1 MLNWHFAY
9 RVCARSSEIHELL
22 LFARYATWRPS
33 LAPRTHKRARP
44 SALHPSVNQTLCKP
58 LARASLALIIM
69 LSDIC
74 RAPQPRTLRCI
85 DTELMVMTCG
95 PKAYV
100 FAFLVVVP
108 PFSGLALPSHRA
120 EAHTGSAPAAGA
132 KRKVSDAG
140 PVLALVSLSKQRIW
154 VYGSEGLIS
163 ESAVS
168 TGKAGHRTPTGVF
181 SILQKNKFHR
191 SNLYWNAPMPYM
203 QRITW
208 SGVTFHAGIVP
219 GYPASHGCIR
229 LPHRFA
235 VALWG
240 MTRIGTRVVVVPDD
254 VSVIT
259 NVRSQLPA
267 PRLTIV
273 SVEDNG
279 QNKNTLGGTSANL
292 LKIADA
298 PASPRTLNPLE
309 RAKLIRQVASA
320 DKVAKAKA
328 AAIAHETSAM
338 KAAAAKSAAAT
349 LRASESAF
357 AIASARRDAAAGAMH
372 KSTTPES
379 SERAKRAFAIAEA
392 RFAEAQ
398 KANEDARAREAME
411 TAEATA
417 AARAEFDAEEASREA
432 AAKLKVAE
440 RSTEPIS
447 ILVSKKTGRVYIRQS
462 WAPIYEAPVV
472 FKDVEL
478 PVGTHLYLAVAAEG
492 NGEALRW
499 LSVSLPFRA
508 PAHQREGARRH
519 SREPLASG
527 RASPSQFLQKTAA
540 NPLERF
546 ELSEEAKEFIAERLW
561 AGASLI
567 VSDEGLSNET
577 GTYTDFIVL
586 TR

>member
-1 MLNWHFAY
+1 
-9 RVCARSSEIHELL
+9 
-22 LFARYATWRPS
+22 
-33 LAPRTHKRARP
+33 
-44 SALHPSVNQTLCKP
+44 
-58 LARASLALIIM
+58 
-69 LSDIC
+69 
-74 RAPQPRTLRCI
+74 
-85 DTELMVMTCG
+85 MTCG

-108 PFSGLALPSHRA
+108 LFSGLAGTSHRA
-120 EAHTGSAPAAGA
+120 EAQTASGPAAGA
-132 KRKVSDAG
+132 KRKLADAG

-154 VYGSEGLIS
+154 VYGSAGLIA

-168 TGKAGHRTPTGVF
+168 TGMAGHRTPTGVF
-181 SILQKNKFHR
+181 SVLQKSKFHR

-235 VALWG
+235 VELWG
-240 MTRIGTRVVVVPDD
+240 MTRIGSRVVVVPDD
-254 VSVIT
+254 ASVVT
-259 NVRSQLPA
+259 NVQSQLPV
-267 PRLTIV
+267 PKLTMV
-273 SVEDNG
+273 AVEDNG
-279 QNKNTLGGTSANL
+279 QSENTLGGTPASL
-292 LKIADA
+292 LKIADV
-298 PASPRTLNPLE
+298 PATATSPRTRLLNPFE
-309 RAKLIRQVASA
+309 RAKLIRGVASA
-320 DKVAKAKA
+320 ERTAKAKA
-328 AAIAHETSAM
+328 AAIAQQTSAV
-338 KAAAAKSAAAT
+338 KAAAAKSAAAS

-357 AIASARRDAAAGAMH
+357 AIARARRDAAARAMDR
-372 KSTTPES
+372 STTPDS
-379 SERAKRAFAIAEA
+379 TERAKHAFAIAEA
-392 RFAEAQ
+392 RFAETQ
-398 KANEDARAREAME
+398 KANDDARAREAME
-411 TAEATA
+411 TAEAIA
-417 AARAEFDAEEASREA
+417 AARAEFDAEEASRDA

-447 ILVSKKTGRVYIRQS
+447 ILVSKKTGRVHIRQS

-472 FKDVEL
+472 FKEAER

-492 NGEALRW
+492 NGETLRW
-499 LSVSLPFRA
+499 LSASLPIRPPA
-508 PAHQREGARRH
+508 PQREGARQH

-527 RASPSQFLQKTAA
+527 RALPAQLLPKTTA
-540 NPLERF
+540 NPFERF

>member
-1 MLNWHFAY
+1 
-9 RVCARSSEIHELL
+9 
-22 LFARYATWRPS
+22 
-33 LAPRTHKRARP
+33 
-44 SALHPSVNQTLCKP
+44 
-58 LARASLALIIM
+58 
-69 LSDIC
+69 
-74 RAPQPRTLRCI
+74 
-85 DTELMVMTCG
+85 MTCG

-100 FAFLVVVP
+100 FAVLVVVP
-108 PFSGLALPSHRA
+108 LFSELALPSHRA
-120 EAHTGSAPAAGA
+120 EAYTGSAPATGT

-191 SNLYWNAPMPYM
+191 SNLYWNAAMPYM

-254 VSVIT
+254 ASVIT
-259 NVRSQLPA
+259 NVRSQLPV
-267 PRLTIV
+267 PRLTMV
-273 SVEDNG
+273 PLDDNG
-279 QNKNTLGGTSANL
+279 QNENTLGAPANL

-298 PASPRTLNPLE
+298 PATAASPRTRLLNPLE

-320 DKVAKAKA
+320 DKVAKARA
-328 AAIAHETSAM
+328 AAIAHETSAR

-349 LRASESAF
+349 LQASQSAF

-372 KSTTPES
+372 RSTTPES

-411 TAEATA
+411 TVEATA

-527 RASPSQFLQKTAA
+527 RAPPSQLLQKFVA

-546 ELSEEAKEFIAERLW
+546 ELSEEAKAFIAERLW

>member
-1 MLNWHFAY
+1 
-9 RVCARSSEIHELL
+9 
-22 LFARYATWRPS
+22 
-33 LAPRTHKRARP
+33 
-44 SALHPSVNQTLCKP
+44 LCKA
-58 LARASLALIIM
+58 LARASLTLIKM
-69 LSDIC
+69 ANDIC

-85 DTELMVMTCG
+85 HTELMVMTCG

-108 PFSGLALPSHRA
+108 LFSGLAGMSHRA
-120 EAHTGSAPAAGA
+120 EAHTGSRPAAGA
-132 KRKVSDAG
+132 KRKPSDAG
-140 PVLALVSLSKQRIW
+140 PVLALVSISKQRIW
-154 VYGSEGLIS
+154 VYGSAGFIS

-168 TGKAGHRTPTGVF
+168 TGMAGHRTPTGVF
-181 SILQKNKFHR
+181 SVLQKSKFHR

-235 VALWG
+235 VELWG
-240 MTRIGTRVVVVPDD
+240 MTRIGTRIVVVPDEA
-254 VSVIT
+254 SVVT
-259 NVRSQLPA
+259 NVQSQLPV
-267 PRLTIV
+267 PKLTMV

-279 QNKNTLGGTSANL
+279 QSENTLGGTPASL
-292 LKIADA
+292 LKIANA
-298 PASPRTLNPLE
+298 PATAASPRTRLFNPLE
-309 RAKLIRQVASA
+309 RAKLIRVVAFA
-320 DKVAKAKA
+320 ERAAKAKA

-357 AIASARRDAAAGAMH
+357 AIARARRDAAAGAMDR
-372 KSTTPES
+372 STTPDS
-379 SERAKRAFAIAEA
+379 TERAKHALAIAEA

-398 KANEDARAREAME
+398 KANEDARAREAVE
-411 TAEATA
+411 TAEAIA
-417 AARAEFDAEEASREA
+417 AARAESDAEEASRDA

-440 RSTEPIS
+440 RSIEPIS

-462 WAPIYEAPVV
+462 WVPIYEAPVA
-472 FKDVEL
+472 FKDVER

-492 NGEALRW
+492 NGETLRW
-499 LSVSLPFRA
+499 LSVSLPIRA
-508 PAHQREGARRH
+508 PAPQREGARQH

-527 RASPSQFLQKTAA
+527 RALPSQVLPKTAA
-540 NPLERF
+540 NPFERF
-546 ELSEEAKEFIAERLW
+546 ELSEEAKDFIAQRLW